1 MREDT
6 SETIEKA
13 LAFNLD
19 PLKYGTIVE
28 IGAGQEVARWF
39 FQAGGA
45 AGTIAKTMSA
55 YDMNYSD
62 EVYGPAPDGR
72 YVSRARLER
81 MLEREFEVTTARM
94 TEHRPDGTRFFVFA
108 NTVAAQGFTKRA
120 ECHGW
125 LGIRLQ
131 TTPGGPADDII
142 LHVRLLDDTNLDQQE
157 ALGILGVNLI
167 HGAFHY
173 ADRPEQLLRSLTDN
187 LRWGRLE
194 IDLVEFRGP
203 AFGHIDN
210 RLMALE
216 LVKASLARAV
226 LFAPDGGVVI
236 PADAFY
242 RHSVL
247 IMRGEFHTVEQRDID
262 LFARGKARFLAQPAN
277 RASDLICL
285 AELTMAELANDE
297 EIDTADFLA
306 RVNRLAEAGYYVLIS
321 EFFRHFRVRQYL
333 ARYTREPVVLVI
345 DTAELGEILCEDFY
359 SGITGGV
366 LEGLGLLFPKPTV
379 AYVYPE
385 GAGDKAVALDTL
397 PIADTLR
404 PLLTY
409 LRACGQIVPV
419 DERESAVV

>member
-1 MREDT
+1 
-6 SETIEKA
+6 
-13 LAFNLD
+13 
-19 PLKYGTIVE
+19 
-28 IGAGQEVARWF
+28 
-39 FQAGGA
+39 
-45 AGTIAKTMSA
+45 
-55 YDMNYSD
+55 
-62 EVYGPAPDGR
+62 
-72 YVSRARLER
+72 
-81 MLEREFEVTTARM
+81 
-94 TEHRPDGTRFFVFA
+94 
-108 NTVAAQGFTKRA
+108 
-120 ECHGW
+120 
-125 LGIRLQ
+125 
-131 TTPGGPADDII
+131 
-142 LHVRLLDDTNLDQQE
+142 
-157 ALGILGVNLI
+157 
-167 HGAFHY
+167 
-173 ADRPEQLLRSLTDN
+173 
-187 LRWGRLE
+187 
-194 IDLVEFRGP
+194 
-203 AFGHIDN
+203 
-210 RLMALE
+210 
-216 LVKASLARAV
+216 
-226 LFAPDGGVVI
+226 VVI

-419 DERESAVV
+419 DESESAVV